1 MWTKSDNMDKQ
12 EIANAFEI
20 DVSELDGCDILFAV
34 YEGES
39 YEGSALILFNKEGK
53 LYEVNASHCSCN
65 GLEEQWSPEETSL
78 EALKMRD
85 FKYYGFNGTAEQLLI
100 DLVFERDVLEK

>member
-1 MWTKSDNMDKQ
+1 MWTKSDNMSKQ
-12 EIANAFEI
+12 AIADQFEI
-20 DVSELDGCDILFAV
+20 DVSELDGCEILFAV
-34 YEGES
+34 YECES
-39 YEGSALILFNKEGK
+39 YEGSALILFNKDGK
-53 LYEVNASHCSCN
+53 LYEVTGSHCSCN
-65 GLEEQWSPEETSL
+65 GLEGQWSPEETSL